1 METNVKTKT
10 SNEALRELL
19 KEAGL
24 LKDQPAKS
32 EGSTLKNRFLAQQA
46 SVNQRRANTR
56 VLKLRSSD

>member
-24 LKDQPAKS
+24 LKDQPTKS
-32 EGSTLKNRFLAQQA
+32 EGSTLK
-46 SVNQRRANTR
+46 
-56 VLKLRSSD
+56 K

>member
-24 LKDQPAKS
+24 LKDQPKKD
-32 EGSTLKNRFLAQQA
+32 EGSTLK
-46 SVNQRRANTR
+46 
-56 VLKLRSSD
+56 K